1 MTMSVNFLSQLR
13 HQTRGSVVIE
23 TAIVAPILI
32 LLSLGTFDAG
42 RMVARQNEL
51 QGAAAEAEAIV
62 QAAVP
67 TDSGAR
73 DEVRNA
79 LLASLNPG
87 NAHPS
92 TTVSVAEIYRC
103 TTNADFVTANNC
115 ADTAQMS
122 TFIKITLTDRY
133 TPQWTSFGIGAP
145 VNYRVVRM
153 VQTS

>member
-1 MTMSVNFLSQLR
+1 MSVNLLSQLR
-13 HQTRGSVVIE
+13 RQTRGSVVIE
-23 TAIVAPILI
+23 TAIVAPVLI

-103 TTNADFVTANNC
+103 TTNADFVTVNTC

-133 TPQWTSFGIGAP
+133 TPQWTSFGIGGP